1 VRLDILIRTRVVAA
15 CLVLLV
21 TLAPAASVRAA
32 DPFVVDVILPV
43 TGAGAFVATVEVNA
57 LNVAEQMINKAG
69 GVRGRQIKFNV
80 QDDQSNP
87 SVAVQLF
94 NALIVKKTPFVLGSS
109 LSATCNAM
117 AELTK
122 DGPLEY
128 CFSPGIRPV
137 AGTYVY
143 STGVDAGSFLRVS
156 ARYLR
161 DRGLTKVAILT
172 STDATGQ
179 DADKAIDAAF
189 GAPENRA
196 LSIVA
201 REHFNPTDINVAAQM
216 ARFHA
221 SGANVIIG
229 WATGAP
235 FGTILRGARDAGLD
249 MPVLS
254 TPGNALA
261 VQLRQYKSIMPKE
274 LLFPNLRSFLSPD
287 QLPAGPAKTTLS
299 RYYDLFKT
307 AGVHPSGEG
316 QVWDQ
321 ILIMVSALQKLGFD
335 AKPTQVR
342 DYVNTLR
349 GWTGVNGL
357 YDFNKYPQRG
367 IGDDALVVL
376 RWDPDNE
383 VGIPLTQAGG
393 APLR

>member
-1 VRLDILIRTRVVAA
+1 VRLVILIKTHALAA
-15 CLVLLV
+15 ALAVLI
-21 TLAPAASVRAA
+21 TLAPAASLRAA
-32 DPFVVDVILPV
+32 DPYVVEVILPV
-43 TGAGAFVATVEVNA
+43 TGAGAFVSTVEINA
-57 LNVAEQMINKAG
+57 LNVAEAMFNKNG

-94 NALIVKKTPFVLGSS
+94 NALIAKKTPFVLGSS

-137 AGTYVY
+137 AGSYVY
-143 STGVDAGSFLRVS
+143 SSGVDAGSFLRVG
-156 ARYLR
+156 ARYFR

-179 DADKAIDAAF
+179 DADRAIDAAF
-189 GAPENRA
+189 GMPENRG
-196 LSIVA
+196 LTIVA

-216 ARFHA
+216 ARFRA

-235 FGTILRGARDAGLD
+235 FGTILRGIRDAGID
-249 MPVLS
+249 VPVLS
-254 TPGNALA
+254 TPANSLA
-261 VQLRQYKSIMPKE
+261 VQLRQYKTIMPKE
-274 LLFPNLRSFLSPD
+274 LIFPNLRSFLTPD
-287 QLPAGPAKTTLS
+287 QLPNGPAKTSLAK
-299 RYYDLFKT
+299 YYDLFR
-307 AGVHPSGEG
+307 AANLHPSGEG

-321 ILIMVSALQKLGFD
+321 ILIMVGALQKLGLD
-335 AKPTQVR
+335 PKPAQVR

-349 GWTGVNGL
+349 GWTGINGT
-357 YDFNKYPQRG
+357 YDFSKYPQRG
-367 IGDDALVVL
+367 IGDDALVVVK
-376 RWDPDNE
+376 WDPENE

>member
-1 VRLDILIRTRVVAA
+1 VRLDILIKTRALA
-15 CLVLLV
+15 TCLALLV
-21 TLAPAASVRAA
+21 TLAPAASLRAA

-57 LNVAEQMINKAG
+57 LNVAEQMINKGG

-94 NALIVKKTPFVLGSS
+94 NALIAKKTPFVLGSS

-122 DGPLEY
+122 EGPLEY

-137 AGTYVY
+137 AGSYVY
-143 STGVDAGSFLRVS
+143 STGVDAGSFLRVG

-161 DRGLTKVAILT
+161 DRGLNKVAILT

-179 DADKAIDAAF
+179 DADRAIDAAF
-189 GAPENRA
+189 GMPENHA

-235 FGTILRGARDAGLD
+235 FGTILRGVRDAGID
-249 MPVLS
+249 VPVVS
-254 TPGNALA
+254 TPANALA
-261 VQLRQYKSIMPKE
+261 VQLRQYKTIMPKE
-274 LLFPNLRSFLSPD
+274 LIFPNLRSFLSPE
-287 QLPAGPAKTTLS
+287 QLPAGPAKVTLA
-299 RYYDLFKT
+299 RYYDLFRA
-307 AGVHPSGEG
+307 AGLHASGEG

-321 ILIMVSALQKLGFD
+321 ILIMLGALQKLGFD
-335 AKPTQVR
+335 ATPAQVR

-383 VGIPLTQAGG
+383 AGIPLTQAGG